1 MVGGLRVDGSADG
14 TCTIECPGAE
24 GGLADEL
31 RMALS
36 HAERSC
42 QRVLVD
48 LGDAQCVDSLVL
60 GALLGGDRRLR
71 RSGAELAVLCTH
83 LGGFADLNRAAV
95 SRLMPIFSR
104 PDDAHEWLTQPVTEQ
119 AAG

>member
-1 MVGGLRVDGSADG
+1 MVGGLRVDGSAEG
-14 TCTIECPGAE
+14 ICTIECPGAD

-36 HAERSC
+36 HAERSSR
-42 QRVLVD
+42 RVLVD

-83 LGGFADLNRAAV
+83 LGGFADLTRAAV

-104 PDDAHEWLTQPVTEQ
+104 PEDADEWLKQP
-119 AAG
+119 AGEPARG

>member
-1 MVGGLRVDGSADG
+1 MAGALRVSGSPDG
-14 TCTIECPGAE
+14 TCTIECAGAE

-31 RMALS
+31 RTALS
-36 HAERSC
+36 HAERTCS
-42 QRVLVD
+42 RVLVD
-48 LGDAQCVDSLVL
+48 LGEATCVDSLVL

-95 SRLMPIFSR
+95 SRLMPVFSR
-104 PDDAHEWLTQPVTEQ
+104 HDDATGWLAKETRTP
-119 AAG
+119 AR

>member
-1 MVGGLRVDGSADG
+1 MGGGLSVSGAPDG
-14 TCTIECPGAE
+14 TCTIECPGAD
-24 GGLADEL
+24 GGLAEDL

-42 QRVLVD
+42 KRVLVD
-48 LGDAQCVDSLVL
+48 LGEAQSVDSLVL

-71 RSGAELAVLCTH
+71 RSGAELGVLCSH

-104 PDDAHEWLTQPVTEQ
+104 HDDAQEWLVKEMEPSRR
-119 AAG
+119 

>member
-1 MVGGLRVDGSADG
+1 
-14 TCTIECPGAE
+14 
-24 GGLADEL
+24 
-31 RMALS
+31 MALS

-42 QRVLVD
+42 HRVLVD
-48 LGDAQCVDSLVL
+48 LGEAQCVDSLVL

-104 PDDAHEWLTQPVTEQ
+104 PEDADEWLRQPVTQES
-119 AAG
+119 AR

>member
-1 MVGGLRVDGSADG
+1 MDGSADG
-14 TCTIECPGAE
+14 ICTIECPGAE
-24 GGLADEL
+24 GGLAEDL

-36 HAERSC
+36 HSERSC
-42 QRVLVD
+42 KRVLVD
-48 LGDAQCVDSLVL
+48 LGKAQCVDSLVL

-104 PDDAHEWLTQPVTEQ
+104 PEDADEWLSQPVES

>member
-1 MVGGLRVDGSADG
+1 MAGALRVSGSPDG
-14 TCTIECPGAE
+14 TCQIECPGAE
-24 GGLADEL
+24 GSLADDL
-31 RMALS
+31 RTALS
-36 HAERSC
+36 HAERTCS
-42 QRVLVD
+42 RVLVD
-48 LGDAQCVDSLVL
+48 LGDAQNVDSLVL

-104 PDDAHEWLTQPVTEQ
+104 HEDAQEWLAKETETSRR
-119 AAG
+119 

>member
-1 MVGGLRVDGSADG
+1 MAGALRVDGSAEG
-14 TCTIECPGAE
+14 ICTIECPGAE
-24 GGLADEL
+24 GGLAEEL

-42 QRVLVD
+42 RRVLVD
-48 LGDAQCVDSLVL
+48 LGEAQCVDSLVL

-104 PDDAHEWLTQPVTEQ
+104 PEDADEWLRQPAEEP
-119 AAG
+119 AR